1 MSWGDCDWSWKPCRM
16 GISRAVLQMQQHVTV
31 NAVTGSYERSEL
43 NFTKTF
49 KKSDFLG
56 SKNFFHLIKKKIHG
70 TKVFNVQQITI
81 LCNIFQVSKMFAMIC
96 QILLFSLSSG
106 PKSQLHNL
114 ADWRIAWWT
123 MALLQD
129 PAGKANVYHLF
140 DGKIKAT
147 LVKVWA
153 VRKRHYNFYFCVSV
167 LLLHSVWKLVQKCLI
182 LYPSERSEQKHK
194 V

>member
-1 MSWGDCDWSWKPCRM
+1 M

-43 NFTKTF
+43 SFTKT
-49 KKSDFLG
+49 KKKLDFLG
-56 SKNFFHLIKKKIHG
+56 SEKKISSHQKKFHG

-81 LCNIFQVSKMFAMIC
+81 QSDIFQVSKMFAMIC

-114 ADWRIAWWT
+114 ADSRIAWWT

-167 LLLHSVWKLVQKCLI
+167 LLLHSV
-182 LYPSERSEQKHK
+182 
-194 V
+194 